1 MQGSV
6 GNVLLWMHKSPRH
19 GRGDWSVDLSRIVDG
34 RRAFKNRMW
43 KLAFYRVVQGGYS
56 LCEAGKGGVSTAGSD
71 LTYACFLMGNTG
83 VDSWQYSCIDHF
95 TAVNA
100 GGGAGKV
107 ECRQTESRVGGQTY
121 ASTVPPTNWI
131 VAGAEAIAKPPTPAV
146 SVMALSPRSR
156 PASSGPKPGK

>member
-56 LCEAGKGGVSTAGSD
+56 LCEAGKWGVSTAGSD
-71 LTYACFLMGNTG
+71 LTYACFLMGNAG
-83 VDSWQYSCIDHF
+83 VDSWQYSGIDHF

-107 ECRQTESRVGGQTY
+107 EYRQTESRVGGQTY
-121 ASTVPPTNWI
+121 ASHD
-131 VAGAEAIAKPPTPAV
+131 A
-146 SVMALSPRSR
+146 
-156 PASSGPKPGK
+156 